1 VRTFLRTTVIWMG
14 VAFVG
19 DVLVAPAI
27 TVGGVAPDFTMI
39 AVVIL
44 ALAEGSAA
52 GCLGGFSL
60 GLIQDLAHPNL
71 LGLYAMNKTILGYA
85 VGRLRGRIVY
95 GMPLIEG
102 LVLFLAATGHDTLY
116 LLVQSRM
123 GNEAFLIPMLT
134 QALPGA
140 LYTALVGVPLV
151 RLADMAG
158 VLRRE
163 D

>member
-1 VRTFLRTTVIWMG
+1 VKIFLRTTVAWMT

-19 DVLVAPAI
+19 EILVAPAI
-27 TVGGVAPDFTMI
+27 TIGGVAPDFTVI

-44 ALAEGSAA
+44 ALAEGSGA

-71 LGLYAMNKTILGYA
+71 LGLYALDKTILGYA
-85 VGRLRGRIVY
+85 VGRLRGRLVY
-95 GMPLIEG
+95 GVPLIEG
-102 LVLFLAATGHDTLY
+102 LVLFVAAAGHDTLY

-123 GNEAFLIPMLT
+123 GNEAFLVPMLT

-140 LYTALVGVPLV
+140 LYTALLGVPLV

-158 VLRRE
+158 ILRRE